1 MQQKGSSDETLDVE
15 TALAHRICSYVQTC
29 GGMVQFDWPDGL
41 SRDDIGDNRNP
52 RGEAIKALIGL
63 AEKCARLVL
72 PRDLVQRLRLF
83 ADYVT
88 LGVDSYKEE
97 SR

>member
-1 MQQKGSSDETLDVE
+1 MKRWMWKLLWLIAFVATF
-15 TALAHRICSYVQTC
+15 IQTC

-72 PRDLVQRLRLF
+72 PRD
-83 ADYVT
+83 
-88 LGVDSYKEE
+88 
-97 SR
+97 